1 MKADF
6 NLVPEMPDNA
16 GEFTSE
22 FYKRFTLRK
31 NTQPL
36 QISNDISK
44 DFYFPTLYKN
54 VSCGI
59 GIFLCNYEQALKV
72 LPHPSMKPV
81 RMLGGRAVVIFSCY
95 EYRAVMNMQPYN
107 EIAMTI
113 PLLINPNISVPVLP
127 LISKAFKNFG
137 FHVFSMPVTSEENRI
152 RGQKLWG
159 IPKVTERID
168 IEQKDG
174 FSSTRAFDENDK
186 EYFRLKIPMN
196 GAAQSF
202 NETGQLYSVREN
214 ELVKAETNFKGDF
227 KVTKNMGLLFS
238 KGKTSNNPLLTLGD
252 SPRAEVLKKLEIEES
267 VFQTRWCPNMEACF
281 DLGKVVSKE

>member
-16 GEFTSE
+16 GEFTSA
-22 FYKRFTLRK
+22 FYKRFPLKK

-36 QISNDISK
+36 QISEAISK
-44 DFYFPTLYKN
+44 DFSFPSFYKN

-59 GIFLCNYEQALKV
+59 GIFMCSYEQALKV
-72 LPHPSMKPV
+72 LSHPSMKPV
-81 RMLGGRAVVIFSCY
+81 RMPGGRAVVIFSCY
-95 EYRAVMNMQPYN
+95 EYKTVMNMQPYN

-113 PLLINPNISVPVLP
+113 PLLMDGGFDVPVLP

-137 FHVFSMPVTSEENRI
+137 YHVFSMPVTSEENRI

-174 FSSTRAFDENDK
+174 FSTTVAHDADGK
-186 EYFRLKIPMN
+186 EYFRLKIPMQ
-196 GAAQSF
+196 GSSQSF
-202 NETGQLYSVREN
+202 DETGHLYSMREG
-214 ELVKAETNFKGDF
+214 EIVKAQTNFKGNF
-227 KVTKNMGLLFS
+227 EVNKHMGLLFN
-238 KGKTSNNPLLTLGD
+238 KGKKSDSPLLTLGD
-252 SPRAEVLKKLEIEES
+252 SPRAAILKQLEIEES
-267 VFQTRWCPNMEACF
+267 VFQTRWCAKMEACF
-281 DLGKVVSKE
+281 DLGTVYSKG

>member
-16 GEFTSE
+16 GEFTSA
-22 FYKRFTLRK
+22 FYKRFPLKK

-36 QISNDISK
+36 QISEAISK
-44 DFYFPTLYKN
+44 DFSFPSFYKN

-59 GIFLCNYEQALKV
+59 GIFMCSYEQALKV
-72 LPHPSMKPV
+72 LSHPSMKPV
-81 RMLGGRAVVIFSCY
+81 RMPGGRAVVIFSCY
-95 EYRAVMNMQPYN
+95 EYKTVMNMQPYN

-113 PLLINPNISVPVLP
+113 PLLMDGGFDVPVLP

-137 FHVFSMPVTSEENRI
+137 YHVFSMPVTSEENRI

-174 FSSTRAFDENDK
+174 FSTTIAHDADGK
-186 EYFRLKIPMN
+186 EYFRLKIPMQ
-196 GAAQSF
+196 GSSQSF
-202 NETGQLYSVREN
+202 DETGHLYSMREG
-214 ELVKAETNFKGDF
+214 EIVKAQTNFKGNF
-227 KVTKNMGLLFS
+227 EVNKHMGLLFN
-238 KGKTSNNPLLTLGD
+238 KGKKSDSPLLTLGD
-252 SPRAEVLKKLEIEES
+252 SPRAAILKQLEIEES
-267 VFQTRWCPNMEACF
+267 VFQTRWCANMEACF
-281 DLGKVVSKE
+281 DLGTVYSKG

>member
-6 NLVPEMPDNA
+6 DLTSEMPSNEGDFN
-16 GEFTSE
+16 SE
-22 FYKRFTLRK
+22 FFNRFNLRK

-36 QISNDISK
+36 KISDDLSK
-44 DFYFPTLYKN
+44 DFSFPTFYNN

-59 GIFLCNYEQALKV
+59 GIFMCDYDKAQAV

-81 RMLGGRAVVIFSCY
+81 KMPGNRAVVIFSCY
-95 EYRAVMNMQPYN
+95 EYKNVMNMKPYN

-113 PLLINPNISVPVLP
+113 PLLMNPGISVPVLP

-137 FHVFSMPVTSEENRI
+137 YHVFSMPVTSEENRL
-152 RGQKLWG
+152 RGRGIWG
-159 IPKVTERID
+159 LPKVTERID

-174 FSSTRAFDENDK
+174 FNITVAYDENDK

-196 GAAQSF
+196 GNAESF
-202 NETGQLYSVREN
+202 DETGQLYSVLN
-214 ELVKAETNFKGDF
+214 GDIIKAQTNFKGDF
-227 KVTKNMGLLFS
+227 KVNKHMGLLFN
-238 KGKTSNNPLLTLGD
+238 KGKKSNDPLLTLGD
-252 SPRAEVLKKLEIEES
+252 SPRAEVLKSLEIEES

-281 DLGKVVSKE
+281 DLATVYTK

>member
-6 NLVPEMPDNA
+6 NLVPDIPDNED
-16 GEFTSE
+16 EFTSD

-36 QISNDISK
+36 QISDEISK
-44 DFYFPTLYKN
+44 DFSFPTFYKN

-59 GIFLCNYEQALKV
+59 GIFMCNFDKAQAV
-72 LPHPSMKPV
+72 LSHSSMKPV
-81 RMLGGRAVVIFSCY
+81 RMPGNRAVVIFSCY
-95 EYRAVMNMQPYN
+95 EYKNVMNMQPYN

-113 PLLINPNISVPVLP
+113 PLLMDPGISVPVLP

-137 FHVFSMPVTSEENRI
+137 YHVFSMPVTSEENRI
-152 RGQKLWG
+152 RGQKIWG

-174 FSSTRAFDENDK
+174 FSTTIAYDENDK
-186 EYFRLKIPMN
+186 EYFRLKVPMN
-196 GAAQSF
+196 GKAASF
-202 NETGQLYSVREN
+202 DETGQLYSILN
-214 ELVKAETNFKGDF
+214 NDIIKAQTNFKGDF
-227 KVTKNMGLLFS
+227 KVNKHMGLLFN
-238 KGKTSNNPLLTLGD
+238 KGKKSNDPLLNLGD
-252 SPRAEVLKKLEIEES
+252 SPRAEVLKSLEIEES

-281 DLGKVVSKE
+281 DLGSVYSK

>member
-16 GEFTSE
+16 GEFTSA
-22 FYKRFTLRK
+22 FYKRFPLKK

-36 QISNDISK
+36 QISEAISK
-44 DFYFPTLYKN
+44 DFSFPSFYKN

-59 GIFLCNYEQALKV
+59 GIFMCSYEQALKV
-72 LPHPSMKPV
+72 LSHPSMKPV
-81 RMLGGRAVVIFSCY
+81 RMPGGRAVVIFSCY
-95 EYRAVMNMQPYN
+95 EYKTVMNMQPYN

-113 PLLINPNISVPVLP
+113 PLLMDGGFDVPVLP

-137 FHVFSMPVTSEENRI
+137 YHVFSMPVTSEENRI

-174 FSSTRAFDENDK
+174 FSTTVAHDADGK
-186 EYFRLKIPMN
+186 EYFRLKIPMQ
-196 GAAQSF
+196 GSSQSF
-202 NETGQLYSVREN
+202 DETGHLYSMREG
-214 ELVKAETNFKGDF
+214 EIVKAQTNFKGNF
-227 KVTKNMGLLFS
+227 EVNKHMGLLFN
-238 KGKTSNNPLLTLGD
+238 KGKKSDSPLLTLGD
-252 SPRAEVLKKLEIEES
+252 SPRAAI
-267 VFQTRWCPNMEACF
+267 
-281 DLGKVVSKE
+281 